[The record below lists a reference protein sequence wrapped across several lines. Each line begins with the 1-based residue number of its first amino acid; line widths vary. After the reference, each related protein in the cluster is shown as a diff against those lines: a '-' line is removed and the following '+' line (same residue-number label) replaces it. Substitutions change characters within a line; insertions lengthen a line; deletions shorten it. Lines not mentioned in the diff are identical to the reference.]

1 MWSGVEKV
9 DSAGGGS
16 QHRDAARLR
25 QLRALRLTLLV
36 AVFAAAPLA
45 AQQEQQRVVRGL
57 SFEGNHAIDDYILS
71 TANGTSNSSWFA
83 RAFPIRLLGLG
94 EKRSFNELEFRRD
107 VIRLL
112 LLYRQ
117 SGYMN
122 AVIDTLVR
130 REGRDV
136 YLKFRIYEG
145 DPVRLARLDILGVD
159 SIFDVRRLKR
169 DLPLQEG
176 DPFNRALFQASAD
189 TVVSRL
195 KNLGYPYADILRNY
209 DVDVAALRAVA
220 TLEALPGERM
230 RVGQV
235 LITGAEKVDTG
246 TLRRMLSVR
255 AGDWFR
261 QDQLYLTQRDLYGLG
276 MFRSANV
283 VLADTTP
290 PPGESTVRVVVR
302 VSEAPRHRIR
312 VGAGYGS
319 LDCFRVQSGWTAYDF
334 LGGARSL
341 DLTGQLSKLGVGL
354 PADAG
359 FKQNVCPPLHD
370 DPTSDTAN
378 YNATL
383 TLRQPAFLSPRHTA
397 SFAVFAERRSEFKAY
412 TRQAVGANVAVTFNA
427 RRDVPVTVG
436 YGYSVG
442 RTTADPAVYCQRFLL
457 CNESDQAFLANR
469 RPFGAITIS
478 GIRNRTNSVLDPT
491 AGSVV
496 TTSLTHSS
504 RLVGS
509 DTLYEFNRGQLEV
522 SRYSPVGHRRQRDL
536 RGERGI
542 PIPDA
547 ALPRP
552 HASGSVRGRGAGVGA
567 GRSDGAWSATHPG
580 RRRTVCYAPRSGTSR
595 RSLQRLCRGARSAV
609 LAEHGEQQPDSRDR
623 FGWAAGDRESR
634 LAARVLAAGSRSVRR
649 GPGVLDDPPLARGRT
664 VDAGGAARRLPGGAV
679 VAGRDGSRARAAGAR
694 QRGGAASSLHRDD
707 GDRRRARV
715 APHRADPLSSPVVRC
730 GHDARRLATRSQC
743 ELQPVR
749 LRGRPGRA
757 LRIRPAPAGDQH
769 RAAPERP
776 AQHRRAVAPR
786 RSQQG
791 PARAGRP
798 HLVPERPHHG
808 RDGDLATAGE
818 APRAGRLEPRDRER
832 RPQRAAARPSLRAPR
847 CPALRPAGV
856 LPARAGH
863 PHRHLPAGHGELGPR
878 GASRGRG
885 GTAAGDR

>member
-57 SFEGNHAIDDYILS
+57 SFEGNHAIDDYTLS
-71 TANGTSNSSWFA
+71 TAIGTSNSSWFA

-94 EKRSFNELEFRRD
+94 EKRYFNELEFRRD

-145 DPVRLARLDILGVD
+145 DPVRLATLDMLGVD
-159 SIFDVRRLKR
+159 SILDVRRLKR

-220 TLEALPGERM
+220 TLEALPGPRM

-235 LITGAEKVDTG
+235 LITGVEKVDTG

-255 AGDWFR
+255 AGDRFR

-276 MFRSANV
+276 MFRSVNV

-290 PPGESTVRVVVR
+290 PPGDSTVRVVVR

-312 VGAGYGS
+312 AGAGYGS

-341 DLTGQLSKLGVGL
+341 DLTGQLSKLGVGV
-354 PADAG
+354 PANSG
-359 FKQNVCPPLHD
+359 FKENVCHPLHD

-397 SFAVFAERRSEFKAY
+397 SFAIFAERRSEFKAY
-412 TRQAVGANVAVTFNA
+412 TRQAVGANLAVTFNA

-442 RTTADPAVYCQRFLL
+442 RTTADPVVLCERFLL
-457 CNESDQAFLANR
+457 CNRSDQAFLLNT

-478 GIRNRTNSVLDPT
+478 GVRARVNSVLDPS
-491 AGSVV
+491 AGSVMQV
-496 TTSLTHSS
+496 TLVHAS
-504 RLVGS
+504 RYVLS
-509 DTLYEFNRGQLEV
+509 DTLYGFNRGELEV
-522 SRYSPVGHRRQRDL
+522 AKYYPLSRRSAFAWRIRGGTILPQRL
-536 RGERGI
+536 SLLGQSTQFV
-542 PIPDA
+542 PPDQRFYA
-547 ALPRP
+547 GGPN
-552 HASGSVRGRGAGVGA
+552 SVRG
-567 GRSDGAWSATHPG
+567 
-580 RRRTVCYAPRSGTSR
+580 YARN
-595 RSLQRLCRGARSAV
+595 
-609 LAEHGEQQPDSRDR
+609 
-623 FGWAAGDRESR
+623 
-634 LAARVLAAGSRSVRR
+634 
-649 GPGVLDDPPLARGRT
+649 
-664 VDAGGAARRLPGGAV
+664 
-679 VAGRDGSRARAAGAR
+679 
-694 QRGGAASSLHRDD
+694 
-707 GDRRRARV
+707 
-715 APHRADPLSSPVVRC
+715 
-730 GHDARRLATRSQC
+730 
-743 ELQPVR
+743 
-749 LRGRPGRA
+749 
-757 LRIRPAPAGDQH
+757 
-769 RAAPERP
+769 
-776 AQHRRAVAPR
+776 
-786 RSQQG
+786 
-791 PARAGRP
+791 
-798 HLVPERPHHG
+798 
-808 RDGDLATAGE
+808 
-818 APRAGRLEPRDRER
+818 
-832 RPQRAAARPSLRAPR
+832 
-847 CPALRPAGV
+847 
-856 LPARAGH
+856 
-863 PHRHLPAGHGELGPR
+863 ELGPR
-878 GASRGRG
+878 VYVTDSIIVQGTDTTLRNLRASPTGGNTVITANLELRVPTPIFPDRVRLGLFVDVGQVWERGDTLTAVSGLRVTPGLGLRFITPLGPVRLDAAYNGYPQEPGPLYLLDTTNKSLTAVLDPAGKQVLYRPQLPG
-885 GTAAGDR
+885 GFWRRVVVQFAVGQAF

>member
-57 SFEGNHAIDDYILS
+57 SFEGNHAIDDYTLS
-71 TANGTSNSSWFA
+71 TAIGTSNSSWFA

-145 DPVRLARLDILGVD
+145 DPVRLARLDMMGVD
-159 SIFDVRRLKR
+159 SILDVRRLKR

-220 TLEALPGERM
+220 TLEALPGARM

-235 LITGAEKVDTG
+235 LITGPEKVDTG
-246 TLRRMLSVR
+246 TVRRMLSVR

-276 MFRSANV
+276 MFRSVNV

-290 PPGESTVRVVVR
+290 PAGDSTVRVVVR

-312 VGAGYGS
+312 AGAGYGS

-341 DLTGQLSKLGVGL
+341 DLTGQLSKLGVGV
-354 PADAG
+354 PANSG
-359 FKQNVCPPLHD
+359 FKQNVCHPLHD

-412 TRQAVGANVAVTFNA
+412 TRQAVGANLAVTFNA

-442 RTTADPAVYCQRFLL
+442 RTTADPVVLCERFLL
-457 CNESDQAFLANR
+457 CNASDQAFLLNT

-478 GIRNRTNSVLDPT
+478 GVRARVNSVLDPS
-491 AGSVV
+491 AGSVMQV
-496 TTSLTHSS
+496 TLVHAS
-504 RLVGS
+504 RYVLS
-509 DTLYEFNRGQLEV
+509 DTLYEFNRGELEV
-522 SRYSPVGHRRQRDL
+522 AKYYPLSRRSAFAWRIRGGTILPQRL
-536 RGERGI
+536 SLLGQSTQFV
-542 PIPDA
+542 PPDQRFYA
-547 ALPRP
+547 GGPN
-552 HASGSVRGRGAGVGA
+552 SVRG
-567 GRSDGAWSATHPG
+567 
-580 RRRTVCYAPRSGTSR
+580 YARN
-595 RSLQRLCRGARSAV
+595 
-609 LAEHGEQQPDSRDR
+609 
-623 FGWAAGDRESR
+623 
-634 LAARVLAAGSRSVRR
+634 
-649 GPGVLDDPPLARGRT
+649 
-664 VDAGGAARRLPGGAV
+664 
-679 VAGRDGSRARAAGAR
+679 
-694 QRGGAASSLHRDD
+694 
-707 GDRRRARV
+707 
-715 APHRADPLSSPVVRC
+715 
-730 GHDARRLATRSQC
+730 
-743 ELQPVR
+743 
-749 LRGRPGRA
+749 
-757 LRIRPAPAGDQH
+757 
-769 RAAPERP
+769 
-776 AQHRRAVAPR
+776 
-786 RSQQG
+786 
-791 PARAGRP
+791 
-798 HLVPERPHHG
+798 
-808 RDGDLATAGE
+808 
-818 APRAGRLEPRDRER
+818 
-832 RPQRAAARPSLRAPR
+832 
-847 CPALRPAGV
+847 
-856 LPARAGH
+856 
-863 PHRHLPAGHGELGPR
+863 ELGPR
-878 GASRGRG
+878 VYVTDSIIVQGTDTTLRNLHASPTGGNTVVTANLELRVPTPIFPDRVRLGLFVDVGQVWERGDTL
-885 GTAAGDR
+885 TAVSGLRVTPGLGLRFITPLGPVRLDAAYNGYPQEPGPLYLLDNTNKSLTAVLDPTGKQLLLRPRLPSGFWRRVVVQFAVGQAF

>member
-57 SFEGNHAIDDYILS
+57 SFEGNHAIDDYTLS
-71 TANGTSNSSWFA
+71 TAIGTSNSSWFA

-94 EKRSFNELEFRRD
+94 EKRYFNELEFRRD

-145 DPVRLARLDILGVD
+145 DPVRLATLDMLGVD
-159 SIFDVRRLKR
+159 SILDVRRLKR

-220 TLEALPGERM
+220 TLEALPGPRM

-235 LITGAEKVDTG
+235 LITGVEKVDTG

-255 AGDWFR
+255 AGDRFR

-276 MFRSANV
+276 MFRSVNV

-290 PPGESTVRVVVR
+290 PPGDSTVRVVVR

-312 VGAGYGS
+312 AGAGYGS

-341 DLTGQLSKLGVGL
+341 DLTGQLSKLGVGV
-354 PADAG
+354 PANSG
-359 FKQNVCPPLHD
+359 FKQNVCHPLHD

-397 SFAVFAERRSEFKAY
+397 SFAIFAERRSEFKAY
-412 TRQAVGANVAVTFNA
+412 TRQAVGANLAVTFNA

-436 YGYSVG
+436 YGYSLG
-442 RTTADPAVYCQRFLL
+442 RTTADPVVLCERFLL
-457 CNESDQAFLANR
+457 CNASDQAFLLNT

-478 GIRNRTNSVLDPT
+478 GVRARVNSVLDPS
-491 AGSVV
+491 AGSVMQV
-496 TTSLTHSS
+496 TLVHAS
-504 RLVGS
+504 RYVLS
-509 DTLYEFNRGQLEV
+509 DTLYEFNRGELEV
-522 SRYSPVGHRRQRDL
+522 AKYYPLSRRSAFAWRIRGGTILPQRL
-536 RGERGI
+536 SLLGQSTQFV
-542 PIPDA
+542 PPDQRFYA
-547 ALPRP
+547 GGPN
-552 HASGSVRGRGAGVGA
+552 SVRG
-567 GRSDGAWSATHPG
+567 
-580 RRRTVCYAPRSGTSR
+580 YARN
-595 RSLQRLCRGARSAV
+595 
-609 LAEHGEQQPDSRDR
+609 
-623 FGWAAGDRESR
+623 
-634 LAARVLAAGSRSVRR
+634 
-649 GPGVLDDPPLARGRT
+649 
-664 VDAGGAARRLPGGAV
+664 
-679 VAGRDGSRARAAGAR
+679 
-694 QRGGAASSLHRDD
+694 
-707 GDRRRARV
+707 
-715 APHRADPLSSPVVRC
+715 
-730 GHDARRLATRSQC
+730 
-743 ELQPVR
+743 
-749 LRGRPGRA
+749 
-757 LRIRPAPAGDQH
+757 
-769 RAAPERP
+769 
-776 AQHRRAVAPR
+776 
-786 RSQQG
+786 
-791 PARAGRP
+791 
-798 HLVPERPHHG
+798 
-808 RDGDLATAGE
+808 
-818 APRAGRLEPRDRER
+818 
-832 RPQRAAARPSLRAPR
+832 
-847 CPALRPAGV
+847 
-856 LPARAGH
+856 
-863 PHRHLPAGHGELGPR
+863 ELGPR
-878 GASRGRG
+878 VYVTDSIIVQGTDTTLRNLRASPTGGNTVITANLELRVPTPIFPDRVRLGLFVDVGQVWERGDTLTAVSGLRVTPGLGLRFITPLGPVRLDAAYNGYPQEPGPLYLLDTTNKSLTAVLDPAGKQVLYRPQLPG
-885 GTAAGDR
+885 GFWRRVVVQFAVGQAF

>member
-57 SFEGNHAIDDYILS
+57 SFEGNHAIDDYALS
-71 TANGTSNSSWFA
+71 TAIGTSNSSWFA

-94 EKRSFNELEFRRD
+94 EKRYFNELEFRRD

-145 DPVRLARLDILGVD
+145 DPVRLATLDMLGVD
-159 SIFDVRRLKR
+159 SILDVRRLKR

-220 TLEALPGERM
+220 TLEALPGPRM

-235 LITGAEKVDTG
+235 LITGVEKVDTG

-255 AGDWFR
+255 AGDRFR

-276 MFRSANV
+276 MFRSVNV

-290 PPGESTVRVVVR
+290 PPGDSTVRVVVR

-312 VGAGYGS
+312 AGAGYGS

-341 DLTGQLSKLGVGL
+341 DLTGQLSKLGVGV
-354 PADAG
+354 PANSG
-359 FKQNVCPPLHD
+359 FKENVCHPLHD

-397 SFAVFAERRSEFKAY
+397 SFAIFAERRSEFKAY
-412 TRQAVGANVAVTFNA
+412 TRQAVGANLAVTFNA

-442 RTTADPAVYCQRFLL
+442 RTTADPVVLCERFLL
-457 CNESDQAFLANR
+457 CNASDQAFLLNT

-478 GIRNRTNSVLDPT
+478 GVRARVNSVLDPS
-491 AGSVV
+491 AGSVMQV
-496 TTSLTHSS
+496 TLVHAS
-504 RLVGS
+504 RYVLS
-509 DTLYEFNRGQLEV
+509 DTLYEFNRGELEV
-522 SRYSPVGHRRQRDL
+522 AKYYPLSRRSAFAWRIRGGTILPQRL
-536 RGERGI
+536 SLLGQSTQFV
-542 PIPDA
+542 PPDQRFYA
-547 ALPRP
+547 GGPN
-552 HASGSVRGRGAGVGA
+552 SVRG
-567 GRSDGAWSATHPG
+567 
-580 RRRTVCYAPRSGTSR
+580 YARN
-595 RSLQRLCRGARSAV
+595 
-609 LAEHGEQQPDSRDR
+609 
-623 FGWAAGDRESR
+623 
-634 LAARVLAAGSRSVRR
+634 
-649 GPGVLDDPPLARGRT
+649 
-664 VDAGGAARRLPGGAV
+664 
-679 VAGRDGSRARAAGAR
+679 
-694 QRGGAASSLHRDD
+694 
-707 GDRRRARV
+707 
-715 APHRADPLSSPVVRC
+715 
-730 GHDARRLATRSQC
+730 
-743 ELQPVR
+743 
-749 LRGRPGRA
+749 
-757 LRIRPAPAGDQH
+757 
-769 RAAPERP
+769 
-776 AQHRRAVAPR
+776 
-786 RSQQG
+786 
-791 PARAGRP
+791 
-798 HLVPERPHHG
+798 
-808 RDGDLATAGE
+808 
-818 APRAGRLEPRDRER
+818 
-832 RPQRAAARPSLRAPR
+832 
-847 CPALRPAGV
+847 
-856 LPARAGH
+856 
-863 PHRHLPAGHGELGPR
+863 ELGPR
-878 GASRGRG
+878 VYVTDSIIVQGTDTTLRNLRASPTGGNTVVTANLELRVPTPIFPDRVRLGLFVDVGQVWERGDTLTAVSGLRVTPGLGLRFITPLGPVRLDAAYNGYPQEPGPLYLLDNTNKSLTAVLDPAGKQVLYRPQLPG
-885 GTAAGDR
+885 GFWRRVVVQFAVGQAF

>member
-57 SFEGNHAIDDYILS
+57 SFEGNHAIDDYTLS
-71 TANGTSNSSWFA
+71 TAIGTSNSSWFA

-94 EKRSFNELEFRRD
+94 EKRYFNELEFRRD

-145 DPVRLARLDILGVD
+145 DPVRLATLDMLGVD
-159 SIFDVRRLKR
+159 SILDVRRLKR

-220 TLEALPGERM
+220 TLEALPGPRM

-235 LITGAEKVDTG
+235 LITGVEKVDTG

-255 AGDWFR
+255 AGDRFR

-276 MFRSANV
+276 MFRSVNV

-290 PPGESTVRVVVR
+290 PPGDSTVRVVVR

-312 VGAGYGS
+312 AGAGYGS

-341 DLTGQLSKLGVGL
+341 DLTGQLSKLGVGV
-354 PADAG
+354 PANSG
-359 FKQNVCPPLHD
+359 FKENVCHPLHD

-397 SFAVFAERRSEFKAY
+397 SFAIFAERRSEFKAY
-412 TRQAVGANVAVTFNA
+412 TRQAVGANLAVTFNA

-442 RTTADPAVYCQRFLL
+442 RTTADPVVLCERFLL
-457 CNESDQAFLANR
+457 CNRSDQAFLLNT

-478 GIRNRTNSVLDPT
+478 GVRARVNSVLDPS
-491 AGSVV
+491 AGSVMQV
-496 TTSLTHSS
+496 TLVHAS
-504 RLVGS
+504 RYVLS
-509 DTLYEFNRGQLEV
+509 DTLYEFNRGELEV
-522 SRYSPVGHRRQRDL
+522 AKYYPLSRRSAFAWRIRGGTILPQRL
-536 RGERGI
+536 SLLGQSTQFV
-542 PIPDA
+542 PPDQRFYA
-547 ALPRP
+547 GGPN
-552 HASGSVRGRGAGVGA
+552 SVRG
-567 GRSDGAWSATHPG
+567 
-580 RRRTVCYAPRSGTSR
+580 YARN
-595 RSLQRLCRGARSAV
+595 
-609 LAEHGEQQPDSRDR
+609 
-623 FGWAAGDRESR
+623 
-634 LAARVLAAGSRSVRR
+634 
-649 GPGVLDDPPLARGRT
+649 
-664 VDAGGAARRLPGGAV
+664 
-679 VAGRDGSRARAAGAR
+679 
-694 QRGGAASSLHRDD
+694 
-707 GDRRRARV
+707 
-715 APHRADPLSSPVVRC
+715 
-730 GHDARRLATRSQC
+730 
-743 ELQPVR
+743 
-749 LRGRPGRA
+749 
-757 LRIRPAPAGDQH
+757 
-769 RAAPERP
+769 
-776 AQHRRAVAPR
+776 
-786 RSQQG
+786 
-791 PARAGRP
+791 
-798 HLVPERPHHG
+798 
-808 RDGDLATAGE
+808 
-818 APRAGRLEPRDRER
+818 
-832 RPQRAAARPSLRAPR
+832 
-847 CPALRPAGV
+847 
-856 LPARAGH
+856 
-863 PHRHLPAGHGELGPR
+863 ELGPR
-878 GASRGRG
+878 VYVTDSIIVQGTDTTLRNLRASPTGGNTVVTANLELRVPTPIFPDRVRLGLFVDVGQVWERGDTLTAVSGLRVTPGLGLRFITPLGPVRLDAAYNGYPQEPCPLYLLDTTNKSLTAVLDPAGKQVLYRPQLPG
-885 GTAAGDR
+885 GFWRRVVVQFAVGQAF

>member
-1 MWSGVEKV
+1 MSSGVEKV

-57 SFEGNHAIDDYILS
+57 SFEGNHAIDDYTLS
-71 TANGTSNSSWFA
+71 TAIGTSNSSWFA

-94 EKRSFNELEFRRD
+94 EKRFFNELEFRRD

-145 DPVRLARLDILGVD
+145 DPVRLARLDMLGVD
-159 SIFDVRRLKR
+159 SILDVRRLKR

-176 DPFNRALFQASAD
+176 DPFNRAVFQASAD

-220 TLEALPGERM
+220 TLEALPGPRM

-235 LITGAEKVDTG
+235 LITGVEKVDTG

-276 MFRSANV
+276 MFRSVNV

-290 PPGESTVRVVVR
+290 PPGDSTVRVVVR

-312 VGAGYGS
+312 AGAGYGS

-334 LGGARSL
+334 LGAARSL
-341 DLTGQLSKLGVGL
+341 DLTGQLSKLGVGV
-354 PADAG
+354 PANSG
-359 FKQNVCPPLHD
+359 FKQNVCHPLHD

-397 SFAVFAERRSEFKAY
+397 SFAIFAERRSEFKAY
-412 TRQAVGANVAVTFNA
+412 TRQAVGANLAVTFNA

-442 RTTADPAVYCQRFLL
+442 RTTADPVVLCERFLL
-457 CNESDQAFLANR
+457 CNASDQAFLLNT

-478 GIRNRTNSVLDPT
+478 GVRARVNSVLDPS
-491 AGSVV
+491 AGSVMQV
-496 TTSLTHSS
+496 TFVHAS
-504 RLVGS
+504 RYVLS
-509 DTLYEFNRGQLEV
+509 DTLYEFNRGELEV
-522 SRYSPVGHRRQRDL
+522 AKYYPLSRRSAFAWRIRGGTILPQRL
-536 RGERGI
+536 SLLGQSTQFV
-542 PIPDA
+542 PPDQRFYA
-547 ALPRP
+547 GGPN
-552 HASGSVRGRGAGVGA
+552 SVRGFARNELGPRVYVTDSIIVQGTDTTLRNLRASPTGGNTVVTANLELRVPTPIFPDRVRLGLFVDVGQVWERGDTLTAVSGLRV
-567 GRSDGAWSATHPG
+567 TPG
-580 RRRTVCYAPRSGTSR
+580 LGLRFITPLGPVRLDAAYNGYPQEPGPLYLLDNTNK
-595 RSLQRLCRGARSAV
+595 SLTAV
-609 LAEHGEQQPDSRDR
+609 RDPT
-623 FGWAAGDRESR
+623 GK
-634 LAARVLAAGSRSVRR
+634 
-649 GPGVLDDPPLARGRT
+649 PLLLRP
-664 VDAGGAARRLPGGAV
+664 RLPGGFWRRVVVQFAV
-679 VAGRDGSRARAAGAR
+679 GQAF
-694 QRGGAASSLHRDD
+694 
-707 GDRRRARV
+707 
-715 APHRADPLSSPVVRC
+715 
-730 GHDARRLATRSQC
+730 
-743 ELQPVR
+743 
-749 LRGRPGRA
+749 
-757 LRIRPAPAGDQH
+757 
-769 RAAPERP
+769 
-776 AQHRRAVAPR
+776 
-786 RSQQG
+786 
-791 PARAGRP
+791 
-798 HLVPERPHHG
+798 
-808 RDGDLATAGE
+808 
-818 APRAGRLEPRDRER
+818 
-832 RPQRAAARPSLRAPR
+832 
-847 CPALRPAGV
+847 
-856 LPARAGH
+856 
-863 PHRHLPAGHGELGPR
+863 
-878 GASRGRG
+878 
-885 GTAAGDR
+885 

>member
-1 MWSGVEKV
+1 
-9 DSAGGGS
+9 
-16 QHRDAARLR
+16 
-25 QLRALRLTLLV
+25 LTLLV

-57 SFEGNHAIDDYILS
+57 SFEGNHAIDDYTLS
-71 TANGTSNSSWFA
+71 AAIATTNSSAFATKWFL
-83 RAFPIRLLGLG
+83 RWIPWLG
-94 EKRSFNELEFRRD
+94 EKRYFNELEFRRD

-130 REGRDV
+130 REGRDA
-136 YLKFRIYEG
+136 YIKFRIYEG
-145 DPVRLARLDILGVD
+145 DPVRLARLDMLGLD
-159 SIFDVRRLKR
+159 SILDVRRLKR

-220 TLEALPGERM
+220 TLEALPGRRM

-235 LITGAEKVDTG
+235 LISGVEKVDTG
-246 TLRRMLSVR
+246 TVRRMLSVR

-276 MFRSANV
+276 MFRSVNV

-290 PPGESTVRVVVR
+290 PPGDSTVRVVVR

-312 VGAGYGS
+312 AGAGYGS

-341 DLTGQLSKLGVGL
+341 DLTGQLSKLGVGI

-359 FKQNVCPPLHD
+359 FKQNVCQPLHD

-442 RTTADPAVYCQRFLL
+442 RTTADAVVYCQRFLL

-469 RPFGAITIS
+469 RPFGAVTIS

-496 TTSLTHSS
+496 TASLTHSS

-522 SRYSPVGHRRQRDL
+522 SRYYPVGRRAAFAWRVLGGTILPARRISLAGQSIRFVPPDQRFY
-536 RGERGI
+536 GGG
-542 PIPDA
+542 PN
-547 ALPRP
+547 
-552 HASGSVRGRGAGVGA
+552 SVRG
-567 GRSDGAWSATHPG
+567 
-580 RRRTVCYAPRSGTSR
+580 YARN
-595 RSLQRLCRGARSAV
+595 
-609 LAEHGEQQPDSRDR
+609 
-623 FGWAAGDRESR
+623 
-634 LAARVLAAGSRSVRR
+634 
-649 GPGVLDDPPLARGRT
+649 
-664 VDAGGAARRLPGGAV
+664 
-679 VAGRDGSRARAAGAR
+679 
-694 QRGGAASSLHRDD
+694 
-707 GDRRRARV
+707 
-715 APHRADPLSSPVVRC
+715 
-730 GHDARRLATRSQC
+730 
-743 ELQPVR
+743 
-749 LRGRPGRA
+749 
-757 LRIRPAPAGDQH
+757 
-769 RAAPERP
+769 
-776 AQHRRAVAPR
+776 
-786 RSQQG
+786 
-791 PARAGRP
+791 
-798 HLVPERPHHG
+798 
-808 RDGDLATAGE
+808 
-818 APRAGRLEPRDRER
+818 
-832 RPQRAAARPSLRAPR
+832 
-847 CPALRPAGV
+847 
-856 LPARAGH
+856 
-863 PHRHLPAGHGELGPR
+863 ELGPR
-878 GASRGRG
+878 VYFRSIEVVGVDTTYGGLQASATGGNAIFVANTEFRFPTPLFPDRMRVAVFADVGQVWERDDPTVRGVRLTPGVGVRFVTPLGPVRLDAAYSGYAAEPGALYLLNTKSNSLTAVTDSAGRRVIVHPG
-885 GTAAGDR
+885 LPSGFWRRVVVQFAVGQAF